1 MHINSLQ
8 CYRECSVTCAIL
20 SKDPHQHK
28 TCQATTELLLQ
39 CPPSTIFH
47 TIIYSTL
54 WALQLSRFPRS
65 AFPVPEF
72 PHSGPTTECAWIL
85 SFWFISQDLRQN
97 STPTIVKTQVFKQN
111 LPKMLLETKRLW
123 NQKSSHSWE
132 KFENCQNRQ
141 TESWFCIIKCFLS
154 KK

>member
-8 CYRECSVTCAIL
+8 CYRECFVTCAIL
-20 SKDPHQHK
+20 KDPHQHK

-85 SFWFISQDLRQN
+85 SFWIISQDLRQN
-97 STPTIVKTQVFKQN
+97 STPTIVKHMCSNKICQKCYSKQKGYEIKN
-111 LPKMLLETKRLW
+111 PVTAE
-123 NQKSSHSWE
+123 KSLKIVKIGKLKVDFAS
-132 KFENCQNRQ
+132 
-141 TESWFCIIKCFLS
+141 
-154 KK
+154 